1 MASIF
6 DPASTST
13 GAGPAHIS
21 EPSTANPDQILSTF
35 PEMTEAERASA
46 ISQTIRALDGAQLQ
60 ATLSAFLGGR
70 NKAETL
76 TKLCKP
82 DTYDGKD
89 RPIAV
94 QWRYQTEQYV
104 KKSGLTSSFDQIRL
118 AASYLV
124 GDCIPFIERVFN
136 ELVEDMH
143 VPSHKT
149 QDTDPW
155 PLGSW
160 EWFIEEFTQTYI
172 GVDVREE
179 SQRQLWLLR
188 PEKNEAIYQF
198 NLRFRNHADY
208 TDFNDPA
215 LIDIYQRAIP
225 SSLFERVMLQPD
237 TDSYSL
243 LNDWM
248 SAAGRADR
256 VWRITQER
264 KKAHSSSSSSSSS
277 RTTPKSSNVNSM
289 QSSLSS
295 ALKKDIVCYWCGIK
309 GHCQNECRK
318 KASGKPR
325 TYTGANNTSSS
336 NPAVAVNSAAP
347 ASSSSAAAGESELL
361 TLVRSL
367 QADIKKIKNRR
378 GKGSSK
384 GGGTA
389 AAVTT
394 TPAK

>member
-70 NKAETL
+70 NKAETM
-76 TKLCKP
+76 TKLRKP

-89 RPIAV
+89 RRVAV
-94 QWRYQTEQYV
+94 QWRYQAEQYV

-124 GDCIPFIERVFN
+124 GDCTPFIERVFN
-136 ELVEDMH
+136 ELVEDTH
-143 VPSHKT
+143 VPSHKV

-188 PEKNEAIYQF
+188 PEKNETIYQF

-237 TDSYSL
+237 TDSYSVL
-243 LNDWM
+243 QDWM
-248 SAAGRADR
+248 SAAGHADW
-256 VWRITQER
+256 VWHITQEC
-264 KKAHSSSSSSSSS
+264 KKEHSSSTSSSQ
-277 RTTPKSSNVNSM
+277 TTPKSSNVNSM
-289 QSSLSS
+289 QSSS

-309 GHCQNECRK
+309 GHRQNKCRK
-318 KASGKPR
+318 KASGKPK
-325 TYTGANNTSSS
+325 TYTGANNTGSS
-336 NPAVAVNSAAP
+336 PAVAINLAAP
-347 ASSSSAAAGESELL
+347 
-361 TLVRSL
+361 
-367 QADIKKIKNRR
+367 
-378 GKGSSK
+378 
-384 GGGTA
+384 
-389 AAVTT
+389 
-394 TPAK
+394 

>member
-1 MASIF
+1 MASIYN
-6 DPASTST
+6 PASASAATVVGHT
-13 GAGPAHIS
+13 S
-21 EPSTANPDQILSTF
+21 EPSTANPDQLLSTF
-35 PEMTEAERASA
+35 PEMTEAEHAAA
-46 ISQTIRALDGAQLQ
+46 IVQTIRALDGAQLQ

-76 TKLCKP
+76 TKLRKP
-82 DTYDGKD
+82 DTFDGKD
-89 RPIAV
+89 RRAAV
-94 QWRYQTEQYV
+94 QWRYQVEQYV
-104 KKSGLTSSFDQIRL
+104 KKSGLATSFNQIRL
-118 AASYLV
+118 ATSYLV
-124 GDCIPFIERVFN
+124 RDCTPFMERVFN
-136 ELVEDMH
+136 EAIEDSH
-143 VPSHKT
+143 VPSHKAK
-149 QDTDPW
+149 DEDPW

-172 GVDVREE
+172 GVDICEE

-188 PEKNEAIYQF
+188 PEKNETIYQF

-264 KKAHSSSSSSSSS
+264 KKSHSSSSSPSSS

-289 QSSLSS
+289 QSSSS
-295 ALKKDIVCYWCGIK
+295 TLKKDIVCYWCGIK
-309 GHCQNECRK
+309 GHRQNECRK

-336 NPAVAVNSAAP
+336 NNPAVAVNSAAP
-347 ASSSSAAAGESELL
+347 ASSSSAPAGESELL
-361 TLVRSL
+361 MLVRSL

-378 GKGSSK
+378 G
-384 GGGTA
+384 
-389 AAVTT
+389 
-394 TPAK
+394 

>member
-1 MASIF
+1 MASIYN
-6 DPASTST
+6 PASASAATVVGHT
-13 GAGPAHIS
+13 S
-21 EPSTANPDQILSTF
+21 EPSTANPDQLLSMF
-35 PEMTEAERASA
+35 PEMTEAECAAA
-46 ISQTIRALDGAQLQ
+46 IVQTIRALDGAQLQ

-70 NKAETL
+70 NKAKTL
-76 TKLCKP
+76 TKLRKP
-82 DTYDGKD
+82 DTFDGKD
-89 RPIAV
+89 RRAAV
-94 QWRYQTEQYV
+94 QWRYQVEQYV
-104 KKSGLTSSFDQIRL
+104 KKSNLATSFDQIRL
-118 AASYLV
+118 ATSYLV
-124 GDCIPFIERVFN
+124 GDCTPFVERVFN
-136 ELVEDMH
+136 EVSEDSN
-143 VPSHKT
+143 VPLHKAK
-149 QDTDPW
+149 DEDPW

-160 EWFIEEFTQTYI
+160 EWFVEEFTQTYI

-188 PEKNEAIYQF
+188 PEKNETIYQF

-289 QSSLSS
+289 QSSSSS

-309 GHCQNECRK
+309 GHRQNECRK

-347 ASSSSAAAGESELL
+347 ASSSSAPAGESELL
-361 TLVRSL
+361 TLVCSL

-378 GKGSSK
+378 DSQAESLH
-384 GGGTA
+384 A
-389 AAVTT
+389 QNDD
-394 TPAK
+394 

>member
-1 MASIF
+1 MASIY
-6 DPASTST
+6 DPATTTST
-13 GAGPAHIS
+13 TAGPAHIS
-21 EPSTANPDQILSTF
+21 EPSTANPEQLLSTF
-35 PEMTEAERASA
+35 PEMTEAERAAA
-46 ISQTIRALDGAQLQ
+46 IAQTIQALDGAQLQ

-70 NKAETL
+70 NKVETL
-76 TKLCKP
+76 TKLRKP
-82 DTYDGKD
+82 DTFDGKD
-89 RPIAV
+89 RRVAV

-104 KKSGLTSSFDQIRL
+104 KKSNLTTSFDQIRL
-118 AASYLV
+118 AASYLI
-124 GDCIPFIERVFN
+124 GDCVPFVERVFN
-136 ELVEDMH
+136 ELVEDSH
-143 VPSHKT
+143 VPSHKVK
-149 QDTDPW
+149 DEDPW

-188 PEKNEAIYQF
+188 PEKIETIYQF

-264 KKAHSSSSSSSSS
+264 KKSHASSSSSSSQ
-277 RTTPKSSNVNSM
+277 TTPKSSSVNSM
-289 QSSLSS
+289 QSSS
-295 ALKKDIVCYWCGIK
+295 ALKKDIVCY
-309 GHCQNECRK
+309 
-318 KASGKPR
+318 
-325 TYTGANNTSSS
+325 
-336 NPAVAVNSAAP
+336 
-347 ASSSSAAAGESELL
+347 
-361 TLVRSL
+361 
-367 QADIKKIKNRR
+367 
-378 GKGSSK
+378 
-384 GGGTA
+384 
-389 AAVTT
+389 
-394 TPAK
+394 